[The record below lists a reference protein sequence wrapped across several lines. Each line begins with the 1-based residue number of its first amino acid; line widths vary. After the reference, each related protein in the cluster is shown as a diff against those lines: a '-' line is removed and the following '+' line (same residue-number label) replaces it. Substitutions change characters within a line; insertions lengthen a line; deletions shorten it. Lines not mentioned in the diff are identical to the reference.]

1 VAPSLAVLLQRLAP
15 ERLVIVSDAL
25 APYGL
30 AEGRHR
36 WDERVLLVENGSCRL
51 EDGTLAGVTL
61 PLLEGVVR
69 LARWGGQPG
78 ASIAAATVTPR
89 RVLGDRRPL
98 HDLLVGR
105 RLEDCLRWRQ
115 GEAGLAWRRATAE
128 FV

>member
-1 VAPSLAVLLQRLAP
+1 
-15 ERLVIVSDAL
+15 
-25 APYGL
+25 
-30 AEGRHR
+30 
-36 WDERVLLVENGSCRL
+36 VLLVENGSCRL

-115 GEAGLAWRRATAE
+115 VEAGLAWRRATAE